1 VVDNLLRQRR
11 NLVALS
17 SLLVVFNFSDITIAK
32 VSILGTELLVG
43 DPTRLAI
50 FVWVA
55 WAYFLVRYYQY
66 WREIPD
72 KSLVKSFSGRFNNY
86 AEAYA
91 DKKYIRGQNSSVNYK
106 LSNESVYS
114 WSFDQVNVDPV
125 TGDSPNGERI
135 SIPFIQVVL
144 WVIKSLVFVC
154 IKTPHMTEH
163 VLPFIIAVFAV
174 ISTIFTTAML

>member
-1 VVDNLLRQRR
+1 VADNLLRQRR
-11 NLVALS
+11 NLVVLS
-17 SLLVVFNFSDITIAK
+17 SLLVVFNFSDITITK

-72 KSLVKSFSGRFNNY
+72 KSLVKSFLGRFNNY
-86 AEAYA
+86 AKEYA
-91 DKKYIRGQNSSVNYK
+91 DKKYRRGQYSSVNYK
-106 LSNESVYS
+106 LRNESIYS
-114 WSFDQVNVDPV
+114 WSFNQETVDPV
-125 TGDSPNGERI
+125 TGNSPDEEPI

-144 WVIKSLVFVC
+144 WAIKSLVFVC

-163 VLPFIIAVFAV
+163 VLPFIIALFAV